1 MRTNSVG
8 EKRPNFGSPALLM
21 KRGRRRSIPPLSIS
35 TRLESQPRSFV
46 LLSLELLGA
55 PEGSCLVRAYLDV
68 QNLTVHLATTAA
80 TAACPR
86 CGSDTRRVHSRY
98 TRRLDDLPC
107 LGRCVRL
114 QLAVRRFVC
123 PQSDCPRRIFTE
135 RLPGFA
141 APWARTTDRLRRTQT
156 DIGSSLGGEAGVR
169 LAARM
174 AIATS
179 PDTLLRRVKRLKNEL
194 AGPPRV
200 VGIDDWAWRKGQRY
214 GTIVVDLERSDVIDL
229 LPDRDAQTVAAWL
242 KSHPGVEVVGRDRS
256 ATYAQ
261 AATEGASQ
269 AEQVADRWHLLKNL
283 REAVEL
289 VLERHSA
296 VLDAALKATDSP
308 REPARDAAAPEPD
321 AATSTS
327 PVESSPPRPLS
338 EPLAESPRLPADPS
352 KRQKR
357 IDRFERVYELHRR
370 GYSAVR
376 IACELG
382 LSRRSVFRYLR
393 RETCPAWGLGG
404 SRRSRLD
411 GSREWIDARLAEG
424 LTNVAEL
431 HRRLTEHGFQ
441 GSYGSVYQFV
451 TKRLGAAGKRRE
463 RRNAAKPP
471 VPAPPSARQLSFEWA
486 RRAETRKPLE
496 QARLDAIRAR
506 SDELATALDLAD
518 GFAELI
524 RKRSRETLGEWLA
537 RGEASSDPD
546 LRRFAEGIRRDE
558 AAVHAAVTETWSNG
572 PVEGHV
578 NRLKMIKRQMYGRAG
593 FVLLRARV
601 LDAA

>member
-1 MRTNSVG
+1 
-8 EKRPNFGSPALLM
+8 
-21 KRGRRRSIPPLSIS
+21 
-35 TRLESQPRSFV
+35 V
-46 LLSLELLGA
+46 LLPLELLGA
-55 PEGSCLVRAYLDV
+55 PVGSRLVHACLDV
-68 QNLTVHLATTAA
+68 DNLTVHLATTAPTA
-80 TAACPR
+80 TCPR
-86 CGSDTRRVHSRY
+86 CGSGSRRVHSRY

-114 QLAVRRFVC
+114 QVAVRRFVC
-123 PQSDCPRRIFTE
+123 PQSDCPRRIFAE

-141 APWARTTDRLRRTQT
+141 APWARTTDRLRQTQT
-156 DIGSSLGGEAGVR
+156 DIGSSLGGEAGTR
-169 LAARM
+169 LAVRM
-174 AIATS
+174 AITTS
-179 PDTLLRRVKRLKNEL
+179 PDTLLRRVKRLKNEP
-194 AGPPRV
+194 AEPPRV

-214 GTIVVDLERSDVIDL
+214 GTIVVDLERGDVIDL
-229 LPDRDAQTVAAWL
+229 LPDRDVGTVAAWL
-242 KSHPGVEVVGRDRS
+242 KAHPGVEVIGRDRS
-256 ATYAQ
+256 AAYAQ

-283 REAVEL
+283 REAVER

-296 VLDAALKATDSP
+296 VVDAALKTTETP
-308 REPARDAAAPEPD
+308 TGPARDAAVPEAG
-321 AATSTS
+321 AATS
-327 PVESSPPRPLS
+327 PVEPSPPRPPS
-338 EPLAESPRLPADPS
+338 EPLPESPRLQAEQS

-357 IDRFERVYELHRR
+357 IDRFEQVHELHRR
-370 GYSAVR
+370 GHSASR
-376 IACELG
+376 IARELG

-411 GSREWIDARLAEG
+411 GYREWIDARLAEG
-424 LTNVAEL
+424 FTNTAEL
-431 HRRLTEHGFQ
+431 HRRLTERGFK
-441 GSYGSVYQFV
+441 GSYGSVYEFV

-463 RRNAAKPP
+463 RLNAAEPP

-486 RRAETRKPLE
+486 RRAEERKPPE

-506 SDELATALDLAD
+506 SDELAAALDLAD
-518 GFAELI
+518 GFADLI
-524 RKRSRETLGEWLA
+524 RKRSPETLGEWLA

-558 AAVHAAVTETWSNG
+558 AAVHAAVTEAWSNG

-578 NRLKMIKRQMYGRAG
+578 NRLKTIKRQMYGRAS

-601 LDAA
+601 LNVA

>member
-1 MRTNSVG
+1 ML
-8 EKRPNFGSPALLM
+8 P
-21 KRGRRRSIPPLSIS
+21 
-35 TRLESQPRSFV
+35 
-46 LLSLELLGA
+46 LELLGA
-55 PEGSCLVRAYLDV
+55 PEGSCLVRACLDV
-68 QNLTVHLATTAA
+68 ENLTVHLATTAPA
-80 TAACPR
+80 AACPL
-86 CGSDTRRVHSRY
+86 CGYDTHRVHSRY

-114 QLAVRRFVC
+114 QVAVRRFVC
-123 PQSDCPRRIFTE
+123 PLLDCPRRIFAE

-141 APWARTTDRLRRTQT
+141 APWARTTDRLCQTQA
-156 DIGSSLGGEAGVR
+156 DIGSSLGGEAGSR
-169 LAARM
+169 LAARLAM
-174 AIATS
+174 TTS
-179 PDTLLRRVKRLKNEL
+179 PDTLLRRVKRLKNES
-194 AGPPRV
+194 APPPRV

-229 LPDRDAQTVAAWL
+229 LPDRDAETVAAWL
-242 KSHPGVEVVGRDRS
+242 KAHPGVEVVSRDRS
-256 ATYAQ
+256 AAYAQ

-283 REAVEL
+283 REAVER

-296 VLDAALKATDSP
+296 VVDAALKTTETP
-308 REPARDAAAPEPD
+308 TEPAQVAAVPEPG
-321 AATSTS
+321 AATSTPAEPAQVAAVPEPGAATS
-327 PVESSPPRPLS
+327 PVESSPPRPPS
-338 EPLAESPRLPADPS
+338 EVLPESPRLPAEPS

-357 IDRFERVYELHRR
+357 IDRFEQVHELHRR
-370 GYSAVR
+370 GHSARR
-376 IACELG
+376 IARELG

-411 GSREWIDARLAEG
+411 GYREWIDARLAEG
-424 LTNVAEL
+424 FTNVAEL
-431 HRRLTEHGFQ
+431 HRQLTERGFK
-441 GSYGSVYQFV
+441 GSYGSVYEFV
-451 TKRLGAAGKRRE
+451 TKRLGAAGKRRD
-463 RRNAAKPP
+463 RLNAAEPP

-486 RRAETRKPLE
+486 RRAEKRKPAE

-506 SDELATALDLAD
+506 SDELTAALDLAD
-518 GFAELI
+518 GFADLI

-578 NRLKMIKRQMYGRAG
+578 NRLKTIKRQMYGRAG

-601 LDAA
+601 LNAV

>member
-1 MRTNSVG
+1 
-8 EKRPNFGSPALLM
+8 
-21 KRGRRRSIPPLSIS
+21 
-35 TRLESQPRSFV
+35 V
-46 LLSLELLGA
+46 LLPLELLGA
-55 PEGSCLVRAYLDV
+55 PVGSRLVHACLDV
-68 QNLTVHLATTAA
+68 DNLTVHLATTAP

-86 CGSDTRRVHSRY
+86 CGSGTRRVHSRY

-114 QLAVRRFVC
+114 QVAVRRFVC
-123 PQSDCPRRIFTE
+123 PQSDCPRRIFAE

-141 APWARTTDRLRRTQT
+141 APWARTTDRLRQTQT
-156 DIGSSLGGEAGVR
+156 DIGSSLGGEAGAR
-169 LAARM
+169 LAVRM
-174 AIATS
+174 AITTS
-179 PDTLLRRVKRLKNEL
+179 PDTLLRRVKRLKNEP
-194 AGPPRV
+194 AEPPRV

-214 GTIVVDLERSDVIDL
+214 GTIVVDLERGDVIDL
-229 LPDRDAQTVAAWL
+229 LPDRDVGTVAAWL
-242 KSHPGVEVVGRDRS
+242 KAHPGVEVIGRDRS
-256 ATYAQ
+256 AAYAQ

-283 REAVEL
+283 REAVER

-296 VLDAALKATDSP
+296 VVDAALKTTETP
-308 REPARDAAAPEPD
+308 TGPARDAAVPEAG
-321 AATSTS
+321 AATS
-327 PVESSPPRPLS
+327 PVEPPPPRPPS
-338 EPLAESPRLPADPS
+338 EPLPESPRLHAEQS

-357 IDRFERVYELHRR
+357 IDRFEHVHELHRR
-370 GYSAVR
+370 GHSASR
-376 IACELG
+376 IARELG

-411 GSREWIDARLAEG
+411 GYREWIDARLAEG
-424 LTNVAEL
+424 FTNTAEL
-431 HRRLTEHGFQ
+431 HRRLTERGFK
-441 GSYGSVYQFV
+441 GSYGSVYEFV
-451 TKRLGAAGKRRE
+451 AKRLGAAGKRRE
-463 RRNAAKPP
+463 RLNAAEPP

-486 RRAETRKPLE
+486 RRAEERKPPE

-506 SDELATALDLAD
+506 SDELAAALDLAD
-518 GFAELI
+518 GFADLI
-524 RKRSRETLGEWLA
+524 RKRSPETLGEWLA

-558 AAVHAAVTETWSNG
+558 AAVHAAVTEAWSNG

-578 NRLKMIKRQMYGRAG
+578 NRLKTIKRQMYGRAS

-601 LDAA
+601 LNVA